1 MDNICGQPVKRVRD
15 LLRKLGSSSWAV
27 RPIASELEITPT
39 EAEKVVAELMARGW
53 LEPAEPWPEDKETYY
68 RLGPEGS
75 RVTAAKMLPPI
86 NRAKAD
92 AVVRGLL
99 DRIKVVNANPELVYV
114 VAEARVFGSYIDP
127 EATDF
132 ADVDVAVR
140 LEPRDPT
147 RDRRDIVQAEQDRAA
162 LSGHS
167 FGLIERL
174 SYGQTE
180 VRRILKGRQRYLSLH
195 TFGDLENIGAAC
207 RQLWP
212 RRNES
217 HHIEML
223 KETL

>member
-1 MDNICGQPVKRVRD
+1 
-15 LLRKLGSSSWAV
+15 
-27 RPIASELEITPT
+27 
-39 EAEKVVAELMARGW
+39 
-53 LEPAEPWPEDKETYY
+53 
-68 RLGPEGS
+68 
-75 RVTAAKMLPPI
+75 MLPPI

-147 RDRRDIVQAEQDRAA
+147 RDRRNIVQAEQDRAA

-195 TFGDLENIGAAC
+195 TFGDKDTC
-207 RQLWP
+207 RSTPSVIWKTSVRLVANCGP
-212 RRNES
+212 GEIS
-217 HHIEML
+217 HI
-223 KETL
+223 TSRC